1 MQRFPIHR
9 IRLRHTYTLNEVS
22 ELLVVHK
29 NTVRMW
35 LKSGLRA
42 IDDSRPILIFGAD
55 LKAYLS
61 QKQAAKKTSC
71 KPHEFFCLKCRA
83 ARKPWGEIVDI
94 TIRRPNLFNIH
105 AICEV
110 CDTAMN
116 KAAGIKSLSQLH
128 QAYRVQQIHPR
139 HIVETLP
146 PSVRCYLQDKEKNQ

>member
-22 ELLVVHK
+22 ELLGVCK
-29 NTVRMW
+29 STVRGW
-35 LKSGLRA
+35 LKIGLRA

-61 QKQAAKKTSC
+61 KKQAAKKAPC

-94 TIRRPNLFNIH
+94 TIRRSNLFNIH
-105 AICEV
+105 AICEA
-110 CDTAMN
+110 CDTAIH
-116 KAAGIKSLSQLH
+116 KAAGIKSLSQML
-128 QAYRVQQIHPR
+128 QTYRIQQVHPR
-139 HIVETLP
+139 HIIETLP
-146 PSVRCYLQDKEKNQ
+146 PSLKCYFQGEDQTP